1 LINEHKLLDV
11 KYKKLEVL
19 HLSKAAL
26 IGSEIYR
33 NSQFGGKHPLSIP
46 RVSAVLDLIRAIG
59 ICDKEEYKTG
69 PCAKPELLQT
79 FHTPEYI
86 SILKKTEASQKI
98 SEIDAKTYNIG
109 SLSNPVFP
117 EMYKRPA
124 TSVGSSLLAADLVA
138 DGGRAYSLGGGLHHG
153 MAGYANGFCFLNDL
167 AFAINRLREL
177 GIQRVAYID
186 LDAHHCDGVTAAFPE
201 DENLFIVSAHEDK
214 RWPFTGGVDE
224 NLVDR
229 FLNIPLPSRCNDTE
243 YLFIFEKLV
252 FPLLERF
259 QPEALVIQGG
269 ADALEDDPM
278 SRLSLSNQV
287 LWKIL
292 TMLLGQSHRVI
303 LTGGGGYN
311 PWTVSRLWTGFW
323 ALMSGRPIPENLP
336 GEAISLLKSLSWQRR
351 TMPKERLLN
360 SIFDIPKE
368 GQLSNEVFDLVKKI
382 SALHKLTQN

>member
-1 LINEHKLLDV
+1 
-11 KYKKLEVL
+11 LEAV
-19 HLSKAAL
+19 HLSKAIL

-46 RVSAVLDLIRAIG
+46 RVSAVMDLIRALG
-59 ICDKEEYKTG
+59 ICDSEEYKIG
-69 PCAKPELLQT
+69 PCAKPELLQR
-79 FHTPEYI
+79 FHTSEYI
-86 SILKKTEASQKI
+86 SILKKTELSQKI

-117 EMYKRPA
+117 EMFKRPA

-214 RWPFTGGVDE
+214 RWPFTGGADE
-224 NLVDR
+224 NIADR
-229 FLNIPLPSRCNDTE
+229 FLNIPLPSKCNDTE

-259 QPEALVIQGG
+259 QPEALIIQGG

-292 TMLLGQSHRVI
+292 DILLGQSQRVI

-323 ALMSGRPIPENLP
+323 ALMSGRLIPENLP
-336 GEAISLLKSLSWQRR
+336 SEAISLLKSLSWQRQ
-351 TMPKERLLN
+351 TKPKECLLN
-360 SIFDIPKE
+360 SILDTPME
-368 GQLSNEVFDLVKKI
+368 GQLRSEVRDLAEKI
-382 SALHKLTQN
+382 SALHKFVQN

>member
-1 LINEHKLLDV
+1 M
-11 KYKKLEVL
+11 
-19 HLSKAAL
+19 SKAIL

-46 RVSAVLDLIRAIG
+46 RVSAVMDLIRALG
-59 ICDKEEYKTG
+59 ICDSEEYKIG
-69 PCAKPELLQT
+69 PCAKPELLQR
-79 FHTPEYI
+79 FHTSEYI
-86 SILKKTEASQKI
+86 SILKKTELSQKI

-117 EMYKRPA
+117 EMFKRPA

-201 DENLFIVSAHEDK
+201 DENLFIVSTHEDK
-214 RWPFTGGVDE
+214 RWPFTGGADE
-224 NLVDR
+224 NIADR
-229 FLNIPLPSRCNDTE
+229 FLNIPLPSKCNDTE

-259 QPEALVIQGG
+259 QPEALIIQGG

-292 TMLLGQSHRVI
+292 DILLGQSQRVI

-323 ALMSGRPIPENLP
+323 ALMSGRIIPENLP
-336 GEAISLLKSLSWQRR
+336 SEAISLLKSLSWQRQ
-351 TMPKERLLN
+351 TKPKECLLN
-360 SIFDIPKE
+360 SILDTPME
-368 GQLSNEVFDLVKKI
+368 GQLRSEVRDLAEKI
-382 SALHKLTQN
+382 SALHKFVQN

>member
-1 LINEHKLLDV
+1 
-11 KYKKLEVL
+11 LEAV
-19 HLSKAAL
+19 HLSKAIL

-46 RVSAVLDLIRAIG
+46 RVSAVMDLIRALG
-59 ICDKEEYKTG
+59 ICDSEEYKIG
-69 PCAKPELLQT
+69 PCAKPELLQR
-79 FHTPEYI
+79 FHTSEYI
-86 SILKKTEASQKI
+86 SILKKTELSQKI

-117 EMYKRPA
+117 EMFKRPA

-214 RWPFTGGVDE
+214 RWPFTGGADE
-224 NLVDR
+224 NIADR
-229 FLNIPLPSRCNDTE
+229 FLNIPLPSKCNDTE

-259 QPEALVIQGG
+259 QPEALIIQGG

-292 TMLLGQSHRVI
+292 DILLGQSQRVI

-323 ALMSGRPIPENLP
+323 ALMSGRIIPENLP
-336 GEAISLLKSLSWQRR
+336 SEAISLLKSLSWQRQ
-351 TMPKERLLN
+351 TKPKECLLN
-360 SIFDIPKE
+360 SILDTPME
-368 GQLSNEVFDLVKKI
+368 GQLRSEVRDLAEKI
-382 SALHKLTQN
+382 SALHKFVQS

>member
-1 LINEHKLLDV
+1 M
-11 KYKKLEVL
+11 
-19 HLSKAAL
+19 SKAVL

-46 RVSAVLDLIRAIG
+46 RVSAVLDLIRALG
-59 ICDKEEYKTG
+59 ICDSEEYKTG
-69 PCAKPELLQT
+69 PCAKPELLQR

-86 SILKKTEASQKI
+86 SILKKTEMSQKI
-98 SEIDAKTYNIG
+98 SQIDAKTYNIG

-117 EMYKRPA
+117 EMFKRPA

-153 MAGYANGFCFLNDL
+153 MAAYANGFCFLNDL

-259 QPEALVIQGG
+259 QPEALIIQGG

-292 TMLLGQSHRVI
+292 TMLLEQSQRVI

-323 ALMSGRPIPENLP
+323 ALMSGRSIPENLP
-336 GEAISLLKSLSWQRR
+336 SEAISLLKSLSWQRQ

-360 SIFDIPKE
+360 SILDIPQE
-368 GQLSNEVFDLVKKI
+368 GQLRNEVSDLVEKI
-382 SALHKLTQN
+382 SALHKFIQN